1 MSKGTVKIKNLEGYF
16 DWVRTLKEDNAELL
30 KEQLKDAIFKHYP
43 EKKQSA
49 SRELAEFKLIDELC
63 ETYGGYCRY
72 PGAENRRYSWEEHLS
87 LYMDKCQDFF
97 SYAEKFNQE
106 VQVADWFE
114 EYAIFFIGNQAA
126 ALFVVNPQ
134 PYFEYI
140 PAKSYDD
147 LTPAEVKQNLL
158 FSGKETNTTDIV
170 SAESG
175 MAVSHNTVKAQLFDT
190 EQNIDALKSEME
202 DVKSAKCGEL
212 AELQAKIEAMK
223 ADLEAKKEKMLLA
236 LAEQMKAM
244 NATKEKLEMQI
255 YMLDSQI
262 FAIRCYAGETI
273 NFTAIRT
280 GRPAPETEPVVIHQK
295 LRFLD
300 EELGKLAS
308 LYTIQ
313 WDEIHLFEEF
323 LRHSPLAFETFV
335 PNNRCIVLIR
345 LSRTGKIMG
354 LDDGRSGY
362 RNLLKK
368 YDYYHGDTVGILI
381 RNGENLYLGWADD
394 EHIKIKDDFVNNV
407 IDLSDD
413 TPRRPF
419 YSEWDK
425 EEYKARQKAKRKAA
439 MKEVLSRVF
448 VTNILQGIVDNSDI
462 LPMPEGVRFDK
473 PSPYI
478 QYSLADAWLDD
489 GRFGDFTQIIQKCN
503 ETVKAGD
510 TILTLLYLVPEHYAD
525 FGRRAFVDEVGVN
538 SRGRG
543 WANRTHDCRVSD
555 CTLYPV
561 NLVEY
566 DDPVDYVVYEEK
578 SQRLD
583 LNEPVWE
590 KRKDRNYQFDR
601 MMKNDPE
608 FAGNIRNVK
617 HVTEPGERH
626 VFVSIAKEENWRR
639 GGEPYQREPRSNFEV
654 YTEEFINLTYMN
666 SVWLMWAIT
675 QKKLGGWR
683 VGGQTM
689 DYASAIAYLNKAL
702 EYVRHREETEKE
714 LIDAVDPSV
723 CQDAEWPLKLTE
735 WKMEKGVRT
744 ITAYQAKR
752 FVKAVRT
759 GEL

>member
-87 LYMDKCQDFF
+87 LYMDKCRDFF

-126 ALFVVNPQ
+126 ALMVVNPQ
-134 PYFEYI
+134 SYFEYT
-140 PAKSYDD
+140 PAQNYDD
-147 LTPAEVKQNLL
+147 LTPAEVKQQLL
-158 FSGKETNTTDIV
+158 SFGKECGTTNIV

-175 MAVSHNTVKAQLFDT
+175 MAVSHNTVETQLSDT
-190 EQNIDALKSEME
+190 QNRIAALESEME
-202 DVKSAKCGEL
+202 DVKRAKCGEL
-212 AELQAKIEAMK
+212 AEMQAKIEAMK

-244 NATKEKLEMQI
+244 NEAKEKLEMQI

-313 WDEIHLFEEF
+313 WDELYLFEEF
-323 LRHSPLAFETFV
+323 LQHSPLAFETFV

-368 YDYYHGDTVGILI
+368 YDYYHGETVGILI

-425 EEYKARQKAKRKAA
+425 EEYKARQKAKKKAA

-525 FGRRAFVDEVGVN
+525 FWRRAFIDEVGVN

-566 DDPVDYVVYEEK
+566 DDPIDYVVYEEK
-578 SQRLD
+578 SQRPD
-583 LNEPVWE
+583 LNEQVWE
-590 KRKDRNYQFDR
+590 KRKDRDYQFDR

-608 FAGNIRNVK
+608 FAGNIRNVER
-617 HVTEPGERH
+617 VTEPGERH

-639 GGEPYQREPRSNFEV
+639 CGEPYLREPRSNFEV

-666 SVWLMWAIT
+666 SVWLTWAIT

-683 VGGQTM
+683 VGGQSM

-702 EYVRHREETEKE
+702 EYVRRREETEKE
-714 LIDAVDPSV
+714 LIDAIDPSV

-744 ITAYQAKR
+744 ITAYQAQR
-752 FVKAVRT
+752 FVKAVHADK
-759 GEL
+759 

>member
-87 LYMDKCQDFF
+87 LYMDKCRDFF

-126 ALFVVNPQ
+126 ALMVVNPQ
-134 PYFEYI
+134 SYFEYT
-140 PAKSYDD
+140 PAQNYDD
-147 LTPAEVKQNLL
+147 LTPAEVKQQLL
-158 FSGKETNTTDIV
+158 SFGKECGTTNIV

-175 MAVSHNTVKAQLFDT
+175 MAVSHNTVETQLSDT
-190 EQNIDALKSEME
+190 QNRIAALESEME
-202 DVKSAKCGEL
+202 DVKRAKCGEL
-212 AELQAKIEAMK
+212 AEMQAKIEAMK

-244 NATKEKLEMQI
+244 NEAKEKLEMQI

-313 WDEIHLFEEF
+313 WDELYLFEEF
-323 LRHSPLAFETFV
+323 LQHSPLAFETFV

-368 YDYYHGDTVGILI
+368 YDYYHGETVGILI

-425 EEYKARQKAKRKAA
+425 EEYKARQKAKKKAA

-525 FGRRAFVDEVGVN
+525 FGRRAFIDEVGVN

-566 DDPVDYVVYEEK
+566 DDPIDYVVYEEK
-578 SQRLD
+578 SQRPD
-583 LNEPVWE
+583 LNEQVWE
-590 KRKDRNYQFDR
+590 KRKDRDYQFDR

-608 FAGNIRNVK
+608 FAGNIRNVER
-617 HVTEPGERH
+617 VTEPGERH

-639 GGEPYQREPRSNFEV
+639 CGEPYLREPRSNFEV

-666 SVWLMWAIT
+666 SVWLTWAIT

-683 VGGQTM
+683 VGGQSM

-702 EYVRHREETEKE
+702 EYVRRREETEKE
-714 LIDAVDPSV
+714 LIDAIDPSV

-744 ITAYQAKR
+744 ITAYQAQR
-752 FVKAVRT
+752 FVKAVHADK
-759 GEL
+759 

>member
-87 LYMDKCQDFF
+87 LYMDKCRDFF

-126 ALFVVNPQ
+126 ALMVVNPQ
-134 PYFEYI
+134 SYFEYT
-140 PAKSYDD
+140 PAQNYDD
-147 LTPAEVKQNLL
+147 LTPAEVKQQLL
-158 FSGKETNTTDIV
+158 SFGKECGTTNIV

-175 MAVSHNTVKAQLFDT
+175 MAVSHNTVETQLSDT
-190 EQNIDALKSEME
+190 QNRIAALESEME
-202 DVKSAKCGEL
+202 DVKRAKCGEL
-212 AELQAKIEAMK
+212 AEMQAKIEAMK

-244 NATKEKLEMQI
+244 NEAKEKLEMQI

-313 WDEIHLFEEF
+313 WDELYLFEEF
-323 LRHSPLAFETFV
+323 LQHSPLAFETFV

-368 YDYYHGDTVGILI
+368 YDYYHGETVGILI

-425 EEYKARQKAKRKAA
+425 EEYKARQKAKKKAA

-525 FGRRAFVDEVGVN
+525 FGRRAFIDEVGVN

-566 DDPVDYVVYEEK
+566 DDPIDYVVYEEK
-578 SQRLD
+578 SQRPD
-583 LNEPVWE
+583 LNEQVWE
-590 KRKDRNYQFDR
+590 KRKDRDYQFDR

-608 FAGNIRNVK
+608 FAGNICNVER
-617 HVTEPGERH
+617 VTEPGERH

-639 GGEPYQREPRSNFEV
+639 CGEPYLREPRSNFEV

-666 SVWLMWAIT
+666 SVWLTWAIT

-683 VGGQTM
+683 VGGQSM

-702 EYVRHREETEKE
+702 EYVRRREETEKE
-714 LIDAVDPSV
+714 LIDAIDPSV

-744 ITAYQAKR
+744 ITAYQAQR
-752 FVKAVRT
+752 FVKAVHADK
-759 GEL
+759 

>member
-1 MSKGTVKIKNLEGYF
+1 MSKGTVKIKNLDEYF
-16 DWVRTLKEDNAELL
+16 DWVRALKEEDTEAL
-30 KEQLKDAIFKHYP
+30 KERLKNAIFKHYP

-87 LYMDKCQDFF
+87 LYMDKCRDFF

-126 ALFVVNPQ
+126 ALMVVNPQ
-134 PYFEYI
+134 SYFEYT
-140 PAKSYDD
+140 PAQNYDD
-147 LTPAEVKQNLL
+147 LTPAEVKQQLL
-158 FSGKETNTTDIV
+158 SSGKEGNTTNIV

-175 MAVSHNTVKAQLFDT
+175 MAVSHNTVETQLSDT
-190 EQNIDALKSEME
+190 QNRIAALESEME
-202 DVKSAKCGEL
+202 DVKRAKCGEL
-212 AELQAKIEAMK
+212 AEMQAKIEAMK

-280 GRPAPETEPVVIHQK
+280 GWPAPETEPVVIHQK

-368 YDYYHGDTVGILI
+368 YDYYHGETVGILI

-419 YSEWDK
+419 FSEWDK
-425 EEYKARQKAKRKAA
+425 EEYEARQKAKRKAA

-503 ETVKAGD
+503 ETVKVGD

-578 SQRLD
+578 SQRSD

-590 KRKDRNYQFDR
+590 KRKDRNYLFDR

-608 FAGNIRNVK
+608 FAGNIRNMERI
-617 HVTEPGERH
+617 TEPGERH

-714 LIDAVDPSV
+714 LIDAVDPSI

-735 WKMEKGVRT
+735 WKMEKEVRT

-752 FVKAVRT
+752 FVKAVQAGKR
-759 GEL
+759 

>member
-49 SRELAEFKLIDELC
+49 RRELAEFKLIDELC

-87 LYMDKCQDFF
+87 LYMDKCRDFF

-126 ALFVVNPQ
+126 ALMVVNPQ
-134 PYFEYI
+134 SYFEYT
-140 PAKSYDD
+140 PAQNYDD
-147 LTPAEVKQNLL
+147 LTPAEVKQQLL
-158 FSGKETNTTDIV
+158 SSGKEGNTTNIV

-175 MAVSHNTVKAQLFDT
+175 MAVSHNTVETQLSDT
-190 EQNIDALKSEME
+190 QNRIAALESEME
-202 DVKSAKCGEL
+202 DVKRAKCGEL
-212 AELQAKIEAMK
+212 AEMQAKIEAMK

-244 NATKEKLEMQI
+244 NEAKEKLEMQI

-313 WDEIHLFEEF
+313 WDELHLFEEF
-323 LRHSPLAFETFV
+323 LQHSPLAFETFV

-368 YDYYHGDTVGILI
+368 YDYYHGETVGILI

-425 EEYKARQKAKRKAA
+425 EEYKARQKAKKKAA

-525 FGRRAFVDEVGVN
+525 FGRRAFIDEVGVN
-538 SRGRG
+538 FRGRG

-566 DDPVDYVVYEEK
+566 DDPIDYVVYEEK
-578 SQRLD
+578 SQRPD
-583 LNEPVWE
+583 LNEQVWE
-590 KRKDRNYQFDR
+590 KRKDRDYQFDR
-601 MMKNDPE
+601 MMKNDSE
-608 FAGNIRNVK
+608 FAGNIRNVER
-617 HVTEPGERH
+617 VTEPGERH

-639 GGEPYQREPRSNFEV
+639 CGEPYLREPRSNFEV

-666 SVWLMWAIT
+666 SVWLTWAIT

-683 VGGQTM
+683 VGGQSM

-702 EYVRHREETEKE
+702 EYVRRREETEKE
-714 LIDAVDPSV
+714 LIDAIDPSV

-744 ITAYQAKR
+744 ITAYQAQR
-752 FVKAVRT
+752 FVKAVHADK
-759 GEL
+759 

>member
-87 LYMDKCQDFF
+87 LYMDKCRDFF

-126 ALFVVNPQ
+126 ALMVVNPQ
-134 PYFEYI
+134 SYFEYT
-140 PAKSYDD
+140 PAQNYDD
-147 LTPAEVKQNLL
+147 LTPAEVKQQLL
-158 FSGKETNTTDIV
+158 HSGKECGTTNIV

-175 MAVSHNTVKAQLFDT
+175 MAVSHNTVETQLSDT
-190 EQNIDALKSEME
+190 QNRIAALESEME
-202 DVKSAKCGEL
+202 DVKRAKCGEL
-212 AELQAKIEAMK
+212 AEMQAKIEAMK

-244 NATKEKLEMQI
+244 NEAKEKLEMQI

-313 WDEIHLFEEF
+313 WNELHLFEEF
-323 LRHSPLAFETFV
+323 LQHSPLAFETFV

-368 YDYYHGDTVGILI
+368 YDYYHGETVGILI

-425 EEYKARQKAKRKAA
+425 EEYKARQKAKKKAA

-566 DDPVDYVVYEEK
+566 DDPIDYVVYEEK
-578 SQRLD
+578 SQRPD
-583 LNEPVWE
+583 LNEQVWE
-590 KRKDRNYQFDR
+590 KRKDRDYQFDR

-608 FAGNIRNVK
+608 FAGNIRNVER
-617 HVTEPGERH
+617 VTEPGERH

-639 GGEPYQREPRSNFEV
+639 CGEPYLREPRSNFEV

-666 SVWLMWAIT
+666 SVWLTWAIT

-702 EYVRHREETEKE
+702 EYVRKREEAEKE

-735 WKMEKGVRT
+735 WKMEKEVRT

-752 FVKAVRT
+752 FVKAVQAGKR
-759 GEL
+759 